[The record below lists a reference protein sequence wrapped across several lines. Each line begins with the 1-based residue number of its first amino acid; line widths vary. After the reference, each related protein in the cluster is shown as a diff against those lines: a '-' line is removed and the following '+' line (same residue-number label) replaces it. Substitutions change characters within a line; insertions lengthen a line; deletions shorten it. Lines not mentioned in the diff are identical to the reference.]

1 MRRLCIYTSC
11 LTMLCSTLL
20 GCAATIQPGC
30 GLLACVGTAGPAWHD
45 GAVAPADTQER
56 FNVDQ
61 QACVALAAR
70 LVSGHAASP
79 SASTDRDLLVYGV
92 TSSGE
97 PVVGMAM
104 DMSPPQPS
112 GGIYANTLKLQQQQ
126 QSNEARALIALRCM
140 ANRGWRIDSE

>member
-20 GCAATIQPGC
+20 GCAATIRPGC
-30 GLLACVGTAGPAWHD
+30 GVLACANTAGPAWHN
-45 GAVAPADTQER
+45 GAAAQEDAQER

-61 QACVALAAR
+61 QACVALAVR
-70 LVSGHAASP
+70 LVPFQTSDA

-112 GGIYANTLKLQQQQ
+112 GGIYANTLKLQEQQ
-126 QSNEARALIALRCM
+126 QSNQARALIALRCM
-140 ANRGWRIDSE
+140 ANRGWNLK